1 MQSVSILT
9 QDTTDIKMEIITKE
23 QRQKSLKTKFEIFS
37 GPMCECNEA
46 ICLGFPK
53 RIYIITK

>member
-9 QDTTDIKMEIITKE
+9 QDTTDIKMEIITIE

-37 GPMCECNEA
+37 GPMCERNEA
-46 ICLGFPK
+46 VFQNEF
-53 RIYIITK
+53 T